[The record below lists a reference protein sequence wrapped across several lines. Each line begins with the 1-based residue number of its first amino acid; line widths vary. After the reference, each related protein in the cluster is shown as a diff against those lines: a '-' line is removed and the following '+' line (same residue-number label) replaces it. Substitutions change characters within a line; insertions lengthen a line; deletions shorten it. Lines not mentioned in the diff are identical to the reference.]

1 MVVPGFFDDL
11 AVVESDLTLALFGNE
26 RVVGD
31 DHEGRA
37 VLVELVEQA
46 EDDLLVGFVQ
56 VAGGFVGQQQLG
68 VVDEGAGHAHALLL
82 AAGELARQ
90 VGGAVGEADA
100 VEGLEGFLLVGH
112 RVVVLGNHDVLEGG
126 EVADEVELL
135 EDEADGTAAH
145 LGEFVGG
152 EVGDVVPVEHDG
164 ALGSGV
170 HGTDD
175 VHEGGLAGAGG
186 ADDGDPLAARDFQR
200 DVVQGVQVAVDLGD
214 ALQGEQRVRR
224 GRGRGGLGHVGS
236 GGGGVGGGHGG
247 SHSPR
252 RTSAGSTASAR
263 RTGGR
268 QARTAMRIE
277 HATVPSRIT
286 GCREMVRWNTEVEM
300 RTARP

>member
-1 MVVPGFFDDL
+1 M
-11 AVVESDLTLALFGNE
+11 
-26 RVVGD
+26 
-31 DHEGRA
+31 
-37 VLVELVEQA
+37 
-46 EDDLLVGFVQ
+46 
-56 VAGGFVGQQQLG
+56 GGP
-68 VVDEGAGHAHALLL
+68 
-82 AAGELARQ
+82 
-90 VGGAVGEADA
+90 VGEAHA

-112 RVVVLGNHDVLEGG
+112 RVVVLGDHHVFEGRQ
-126 EVADEVELL
+126 VADEVELL

-152 EVGDVVPVEHDG
+152 QVGDVVPVEHDG

-186 ADDGDPLAARDFQR
+186 ADDGDPLAARDFER

-214 ALQGEQRVRR
+214 AVEAQQRVRR
-224 GRGRGGLGHVGS
+224 GRGRGGLGRVGRGGGGRVGRGGLGRVGR

>member
-1 MVVPGFFDDL
+1 M
-11 AVVESDLTLALFGNE
+11 
-26 RVVGD
+26 GD

-37 VLVELVEQA
+37 VLVELVEQV

-82 AAGELARQ
+82 AAGELAGQ
-90 VGGAVGEADA
+90 VRGPVGEADA
-100 VEGLEGFLLVGH
+100 VKGLEGFLLVGH
-112 RVVVLGNHDVLEGG
+112 RVVVLGDHHVFEGRQ
-126 EVADEVELL
+126 VADEVELL

-145 LGEFVGG
+145 LGELVGG
-152 EVGDVVPVEHDG
+152 QVGDVVPVEHDG

-214 ALQGEQRVRR
+214 AVEAQQRVRR
-224 GRGRGGLGHVGS
+224 GRGRGDLGCVGGLGRVGR
-236 GGGGVGGGHGG
+236 GGGVVGGGHGD

-277 HATVPSRIT
+277 HATVPRRIT
-286 GCREMVRWNTEVEM
+286 GCSEMERWNTEVEM